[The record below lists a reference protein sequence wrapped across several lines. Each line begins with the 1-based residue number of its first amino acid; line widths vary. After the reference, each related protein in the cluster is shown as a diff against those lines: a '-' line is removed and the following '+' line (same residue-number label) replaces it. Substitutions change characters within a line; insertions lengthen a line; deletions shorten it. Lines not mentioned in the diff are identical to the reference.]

1 MLQSKTQKQYYE
13 LHLPNREPFS
23 SYDTGNGLNFEQ
35 LSLVNLFIGSNN
47 SGKSRFLR
55 ELFIEKE
62 CKYITKT
69 FNAKVYLDYVKKIR
83 PEFIKI
89 FQDDIIQIGS
99 TSKTTL
105 DKFRNNSS
113 YYLSPQDNLYDEIF
127 SSLEETLIQSGAFRS
142 KSVYAPKHQQCI
154 VENMKNFGAKAIEA
168 LKKLKEDGEVKSKM
182 SYYIPIIRGMR
193 PLDNTQGNLYQKRTM
208 SDYFQRNSN
217 TQENTYVSRLTEGH
231 SVFTGLELYNTLKDK
246 LLGEPEDRDAV
257 RRYEEFLSYNFFD
270 SKSITL
276 IPREGDN
283 TVHVKIGNEKQLSLF
298 NLGDGLQNLIIIT
311 FNMFMESERCLF
323 FIEEPDLCMHPGLQR
338 AFIDTI
344 SNLNHHQYFITTH
357 SNHFLDMTLDFSDIS
372 VYLFRKNVEEADPK
386 FCIRLVSSRD
396 QNLLQD
402 LGVRN
407 SSVFLTNATIWVEG
421 ITDRLYLKA
430 YMRKYIDEN
439 FKEQSDRED
448 NSITKLKEDYHYTFV
463 EYQGSNLKHWSFNPD
478 DEEDERIKASFMC
491 GHPILIADG
500 DIKNKGDRLSSYEE
514 MLGEKLVVL
523 DCKEI
528 ENLLPLEVLKEL
540 VKTKF
545 QKYGKDVNSLD
556 YGKYSK
562 SKKGLGN
569 YLDKLL
575 KLEKDG
581 SVFSAESGTI
591 QYKIKFCNNAIN
603 IMSNPDFNWS
613 LNGELTKLCKRIFD
627 HIMEYNKSTSQ
638 R

>member
-1 MLQSKTQKQYYE
+1 MLQTKTQKQYFE
-13 LHLPNREPFS
+13 LHLPSREPFS
-23 SYDTGNGLNFEQ
+23 SYDTNDNHKFTN

-55 ELFIEKE
+55 ELFIQEEYKYKTKSFTGNIYLDHLKKIHPAFIEIFEEGVAQVGETSKDIFEKYLKMSLE
-62 CKYITKT
+62 YFSTATKEVYIKILADLETTQRLTTNFIMDGGAHGVSREQKKYIIE
-69 FNAKVYLDYVKKIR
+69 NLKKFGDRAID
-83 PEFIKI
+83 EF
-89 FQDDIIQIGS
+89 
-99 TSKTTL
+99 
-105 DKFRNNSS
+105 
-113 YYLSPQDNLYDEIF
+113 
-127 SSLEETLIQSGAFRS
+127 
-142 KSVYAPKHQQCI
+142 
-154 VENMKNFGAKAIEA
+154 
-168 LKKLKEDGEVKSKM
+168 KKLKDKSEVKNTM

-193 PLDNTQGNLYQKRTM
+193 PLGNTADNLYQDRTI
-208 SDYFQRNSN
+208 SDYFNKNQDNSLN
-217 TQENTYVSRLTEGH
+217 SKHH
-231 SVFTGLELYNTLKDK
+231 SVFTGLELYKTLKVK

-257 RRYEEFLSYNFFD
+257 REYEKFLSHNFFD
-270 SKSITL
+270 SKVITL
-276 IPREGDN
+276 IPKEGEN
-283 TVHVKIGNEKQLSLF
+283 NVYVKIGNEKQLPLF

-311 FNMFMESERCLF
+311 FNMFMEKERCLF

-338 AFIDTI
+338 SFIETI

-372 VYLFRKNVEEADPK
+372 VYLFRKNIEESGPK
-386 FCIRLVSSRD
+386 FSINLVSSRD
-396 QNLLQD
+396 HNLLQD

-448 NSITKLKEDYHYTFV
+448 NSITKLKEDFHYTFV

-478 DEEDERIKASFMC
+478 DKEDERIKASFMC

-528 ENLLPLEVLKEL
+528 ENLLPQEVLKEL

-545 QKYGKDVNSLD
+545 QKYGKDVNSID

-575 KLEKDG
+575 KQEKDG
-581 SVFSAESGTI
+581 SVFSTKSGTI
-591 QYKIKFCNNAIN
+591 QYKGIFCNNAIN

-613 LNGELTKLCKRIFD
+613 LNDELTKLCKLIFD

-638 R
+638 K